1 MQRATLLVIALGCMN
16 LAITAQEPAR
26 RMPPVVRASGQ
37 ATVDA
42 TPDQAEV
49 SVGVSNQQKT
59 AQAAAAD
66 NANRTTAVV
75 DAVKALIGH
84 GDEVKTQ
91 QYSVNPAYSYPKP
104 GGSPVIDG
112 YNANN
117 TVHVTL
123 HDLALVGKVIDAAM
137 QAGATNVNGVNFTLK
152 NDEAVR
158 QQALALAAQKARTNA
173 EAIAKALGLRVVGV
187 LEAQSGEA
195 TAVQPLYKPMMMAS
209 RAMAAAAPTPI
220 ESGSV
225 SVEATVT
232 VTLEVAP

>member
-1 MQRATLLVIALGCMN
+1 MRRLALLAMLLGCMSV
-16 LAITAQEPAR
+16 AATAQEAAR

-37 ATVDA
+37 ATVEA
-42 TPDQAEV
+42 PPDQADV
-49 SVGVSNQQKT
+49 TIGVSNQQKT

-66 NANRTTAVV
+66 NASKTAVV
-75 DAVKALIGH
+75 VSAVKALMGH
-84 GDEVKTQ
+84 GDEVKTE
-91 QYSVNPAYSYPKP
+91 QYSVNPAYSNPRP
-104 GGSPVIDG
+104 GGSSVIDG

-123 HDLALVGKVIDAAM
+123 HDLGSVGKVIDAAM
-137 QAGATNVNGVNFTLK
+137 QAGATNINGVSFTLK
-152 NDEAVR
+152 NDEGVR
-158 QQALALAAQKARTNA
+158 QQALALAAQKARANA
-173 EAIAKALGLRVVGV
+173 EAIAKALGVRVVGV

-195 TAVQPLYKPMMMAS
+195 AVQPMVRPMFAA

-225 SVEATVT
+225 AVEATVT

>member
-1 MQRATLLVIALGCMN
+1 MRQASLLVIALGCMN
-16 LAITAQEPAR
+16 LAVTAQPPAQR
-26 RMPPVVRASGQ
+26 LPPVVRAGGE
-37 ATVDA
+37 ATVNA

-49 SVGVSNQQKT
+49 SIGVTNQQKT
-59 AQAAAAD
+59 AQAAASE

-75 DAVKALIGH
+75 NGVKALIGH

-123 HDLALVGKVIDAAM
+123 HDLGLVGKVIDAAM
-137 QAGATNVNGVNFTLK
+137 QAGATNVNGVSFTLK

-158 QQALALAAQKARTNA
+158 QQALALAAQKARSNA

-187 LEAQSGEA
+187 LEAQSGQA
-195 TAVQPLYKPMMMAS
+195 AAVQPLYKPMMMAP
-209 RAMAAAAPTPI
+209 RAMAAEPTPI

-232 VTLEVAP
+232 ITLEVAP

>member
-1 MQRATLLVIALGCMN
+1 MQRAGLLVIALGCMS
-16 LAITAQEPAR
+16 LAVMAQEPAR
-26 RMPPVVRASGQ
+26 RLPPVVRASGQ
-37 ATVDA
+37 ATVDV

-75 DAVKALIGH
+75 NAVKALIGH

-91 QYSVNPAYSYPKP
+91 GYSVNPAYSYPKP

-123 HDLALVGKVIDAAM
+123 HDLSSVGKVIDAAM
-137 QAGATNVNGVNFTLK
+137 QAGATNVNGVSFTLK
-152 NDEAVR
+152 NDETVR
-158 QQALALAAQKARTNA
+158 QQALAMAAQKARANA
-173 EAIAKALGLRVVGV
+173 EAIAKALGLRIVGV

-195 TAVQPLYKPMMMAS
+195 SSVRPLYQPMMAA

-225 SVEATVT
+225 TVEATVT
-232 VTLEVAP
+232 ITLEVAP

>member
-16 LAITAQEPAR
+16 LAMTAQEPAR
-26 RMPPVVRASGQ
+26 RVPPVVRASGE

-49 SVGVSNQQKT
+49 SIGVSNQQKT

-66 NANRTTAVV
+66 NANHTTAVV
-75 DAVKALIGH
+75 NAVKALVGH

-104 GGSPVIDG
+104 GGSPVIDS

-123 HDLALVGKVIDAAM
+123 HDLSSVGKVIDAAM
-137 QAGATNVNGVNFTLK
+137 QAGATNVNGVSFTLK
-152 NDEAVR
+152 NDETVR
-158 QQALALAAQKARTNA
+158 QQALAMAAQKARANA
-173 EAIAKALGLRVVGV
+173 EVIAKALGLRIVGV

-195 TAVQPLYKPMMMAS
+195 SSVQPVFKTMMGA

-232 VTLEVAP
+232 ITLEVAQ

>member
-1 MQRATLLVIALGCMN
+1 MQRAALLVIALGCMN
-16 LAITAQEPAR
+16 LAMTAQEPAR
-26 RMPPVVRASGQ
+26 RLPPVVRASGQ

-75 DAVKALIGH
+75 NAVKSLVGH

-112 YNANN
+112 YNAKN
-117 TVHVTL
+117 TVHVTV
-123 HDLALVGKVIDAAM
+123 HDLASVGKVIDAAM

-158 QQALALAAQKARTNA
+158 QQALALAAQKARANA

-195 TAVQPLYKPMMMAS
+195 STVRPLYAPMMAQ
-209 RAMAAAAPTPI
+209 RAMAAAPTPI

-225 SVEATVT
+225 SVEASVT

>member
-16 LAITAQEPAR
+16 LAMTAQEPAR
-26 RMPPVVRASGQ
+26 RVPPVVRASGQ

-49 SVGVSNQQKT
+49 SIGVSNQQKT

-75 DAVKALIGH
+75 NAVKALVGH

-123 HDLALVGKVIDAAM
+123 HDLASVGKVIDAAM
-137 QAGATNVNGVNFTLK
+137 QAGATNVNGVSFTLK

-158 QQALALAAQKARTNA
+158 QQALAMAAQKARANA
-173 EAIAKALGLRVVGV
+173 EAIAKALGLRIVGV

-195 TAVQPLYKPMMMAS
+195 SAVQPLYKPMMAA
-209 RAMAAAAPTPI
+209 RAMAAVAPTPI

-232 VTLEVAP
+232 VTLEVAQ

>member
-1 MQRATLLVIALGCMN
+1 MQRAALFVMALGCMN
-16 LAITAQEPAR
+16 LAVTAQEPTR
-26 RMPPVVRASGQ
+26 RLPPVVRASGE
-37 ATVDA
+37 ATVNA
-42 TPDQAEV
+42 TPDLAEV
-49 SVGVSNQQKT
+49 SVGVTNQQRT
-59 AQAAAAD
+59 AQGAAAD

-75 DAVKALIGH
+75 NSLKALTGS

-91 QYSVNPAYSYPKP
+91 QYSVNPSYSYPKP

-112 YNANN
+112 YTASN
-117 TVHVTL
+117 TIQVTL
-123 HDLALVGKVIDAAM
+123 HDLSSVGKVIDSAM

-158 QQALALAAQKARTNA
+158 RQALAAAAQKARANA

-195 TAVQPLYKPMMMAS
+195 AAIQPLYAPAKSA
-209 RAMAAAAPTPI
+209 RAMSAPMPTPI

-225 SVEATVT
+225 EVEATVT

>member
-1 MQRATLLVIALGCMN
+1 MQRAALLVIALGCMN
-16 LAITAQEPAR
+16 LTATAQEPAR
-26 RMPPVVRASGQ
+26 RIPPVVRATGQ
-37 ATVDA
+37 SMVDA
-42 TPDQAEV
+42 APDQAEV
-49 SVGVSNQQKT
+49 SIGVSNQQKT

-75 DAVKALIGH
+75 NAVKALIGH

-117 TVHVTL
+117 TVHVIL
-123 HDLALVGKVIDAAM
+123 HDLASVGKVIDAAM

-158 QQALALAAQKARTNA
+158 QQALSLAAQKARANA

-195 TAVQPLYKPMMMAS
+195 AVQPLYKPMMMAQ

>member
-1 MQRATLLVIALGCMN
+1 MQRAMLLVIVLGCMN
-16 LAITAQEPAR
+16 LSMTAQEPAR

-75 DAVKALIGH
+75 NAVKALIGH

-91 QYSVNPAYSYPKP
+91 QYSVNPSYSYPKP

-123 HDLALVGKVIDAAM
+123 HDLASVGKVIDAAM

-158 QQALALAAQKARTNA
+158 QQALGLAAQKARANA
-173 EAIAKALGLRVVGV
+173 EAIAKALGVRVVGV

-195 TAVQPLYKPMMMAS
+195 SSVRPMYQPMMAQ

-220 ESGSV
+220 ESGNV